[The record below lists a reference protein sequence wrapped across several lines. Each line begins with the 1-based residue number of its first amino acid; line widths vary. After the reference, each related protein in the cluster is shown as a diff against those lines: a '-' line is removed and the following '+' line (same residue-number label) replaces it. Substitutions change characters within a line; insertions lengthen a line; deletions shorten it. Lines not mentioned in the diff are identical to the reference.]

1 MCEREA
7 TLSSDEGS
15 GYRCT
20 SHAWVLSGALALAV
34 SFPSFSL
41 YPLAWIATI
50 PLLLRLVKSQSPG
63 PVFSGHFLFFLSFF
77 GLVLYWIPAVM
88 VNYGGLHP
96 AVALGVLALLV
107 GAMSLLML
115 PFSILTWGLARAFN
129 ANCALFAAPALWT
142 SCELL
147 RERFVLGGFP
157 WASVGY
163 SQHGFG
169 VLLQIAD
176 LGGVYLLSFLVLSGA
191 SAALLWIAQG
201 KRGPALVYMVLIF
214 LSVLYG
220 SYRLWCWK
228 IDTEHW
234 HRATLVQPGIA
245 LRGSRSYFEKT
256 YFQDLARTYSK
267 ACDEGAEWVI
277 FPEAPNPFSPDIDA
291 HFRTFWRTLVAEKQ
305 RPLVLSAAGQETQS
319 DQYYNS
325 AFLFDRSGAIIHRYD
340 KRHLVPFGE
349 YLPGLATLLGL
360 SEALVSEVGQFSPGR
375 ISQRAAH
382 LDDEQ
387 LGFLICYEIIF
398 PELSRQAVRAGAR
411 FLVNTTNDMWF
422 GDTAAP
428 WQHLQMAALR
438 AVEVRKPLLRA
449 ANSGITAWIDS
460 WGRIRGQLGLLEV
473 GRLEVEFRPNS
484 YRSPYTQLG
493 LVPLALII
501 MIVISAA
508 VAGGIRS
515 RRKEGSRGRL
525 SSSD

>member
-1 MCEREA
+1 MCGREVN
-7 TLSSDEGS
+7 LSCSEGS

-20 SHAWVLSGALALAV
+20 SHAWLLSGALALAV

-50 PLLLRLVKSQSPG
+50 PLLLRLVESQSPG

-77 GLVLYWIPAVM
+77 GLVLYWVPAVM
-88 VNYGGLHP
+88 INYGGLHP
-96 AVALGVLALLV
+96 AVALGVFALLL

-129 ANCALFAAPALWT
+129 DNCALFAAPALWT

-147 RERFVLGGFP
+147 RERFLLGGFP

-169 VLLQIAD
+169 VLLQVAD

-191 SAALLWIAQG
+191 SATLLWIARG
-201 KRGPALVYMVLIF
+201 KRSLALVYMVLIL

-220 SYRLWCWK
+220 AYRLWFWK
-228 IDTEHW
+228 IETEHW

-245 LRGSRSYFEKT
+245 LRGSRAYFQET
-256 YFQDLARTYSK
+256 YFQQLGRTYSR
-267 ACDEGAEWVI
+267 ACEEGTEWVI
-277 FPEAPNPFSPDIDA
+277 FPETPNPFSPDLDA
-291 HFRTFWRTLVAEKQ
+291 HFRTFWSTLVAEKQ
-305 RPLVLSAAGQETQS
+305 RPLVLSATGQGTHAGL
-319 DQYYNS
+319 YYNS
-325 AFLFDRSGAIIHRYD
+325 AFLFDRSGSIIHRYD

-349 YLPGLATLLGL
+349 YLPAGATLLGL
-360 SEALVSEVGQFSPGR
+360 SEALVGEVGQFSPGR
-375 ISQRAAH
+375 SSQRTAH

-387 LGFLICYEIIF
+387 LGFLICYESIF
-398 PELSRQAVRAGAR
+398 PELSRQAVLSGAR

-449 ANSGITAWIDS
+449 ANSGITAWVDS

-473 GRLEVEFRPNS
+473 GRLEVEFKPNS
-484 YRSPYTQLG
+484 YRSLYTQLG

-501 MIVISAA
+501 MMVISAA
-508 VAGGIRS
+508 VAGGMLA
-515 RRKEGSRGRL
+515 RRKETSRGKL
-525 SSSD
+525 SS